1 MFYRVTIL
9 EKNDNHREMI
19 VKAENKAAALA
30 QIPAAKAFLFP
41 GEDASEYTAFVST
54 VHLDVLEARVPHW
67 RITVTRPQA
76 KERVD
81 GDWEDWQDI
90 EPRTFTMTVKADSP
104 EEAIQMAREDVDY
117 PNEAYAK
124 EVSVAELI
132 AEEEDYLRYRIKE
145 EFFTAK
151 SPDISIREFSNL
163 MKGKNQTEAE
173 VEETFYEAIQ
183 FFLSKNRL
191 RNALTKS
198 IDLSKISA
206 AEYETLISKL
216 PLAADRDSFN
226 TILDEA
232 KAKYGKA

>member
-19 VKAENKAAALA
+19 VKAGNKADALA

-41 GEDASEYTAFVST
+41 SEDASEYTAFVST

-67 RITVTRPQA
+67 RITVIRPQA
-76 KERVD
+76 NEQTD
-81 GDWEDWQDI
+81 GDWDDWQDV

-104 EEAIQMAREDVDY
+104 EEAIQMVRADVDY

-124 EVSVAELI
+124 EISVTELI

-151 SPDISIREFSNL
+151 FPDISIREFSNL

-173 VEETFYEAIQ
+173 AEETFYKAIQ
-183 FFLSKNRL
+183 FFVSKNRM

-206 AEYETLISKL
+206 ADYETLISKL
-216 PLAADRDSFN
+216 PLTSDRDSFN
-226 TILDEA
+226 AILDEA